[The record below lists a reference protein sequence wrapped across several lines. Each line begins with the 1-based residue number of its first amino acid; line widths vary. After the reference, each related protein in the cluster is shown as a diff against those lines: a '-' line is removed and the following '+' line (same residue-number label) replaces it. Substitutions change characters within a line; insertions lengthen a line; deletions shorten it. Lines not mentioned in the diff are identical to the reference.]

1 MSSVCNPETEEQF
14 GDPAR
19 KSKAPSNHA
28 PRYNVVLWDDDHHT
42 VGYVMQMLQEI
53 LKLPEAKAFEMAEL
67 VHDEGKAIV
76 FTGVKEPA
84 EMRQE
89 QITSYGKDHAIAE
102 CKGSMTAT
110 LERC

>member
-1 MSSVCNPETEEQF
+1 MDTDTEF
-14 GDPAR
+14 GDPER
-19 KSKAPSNHA
+19 KSKSPSGHA

-42 VGYVMQMLQEI
+42 VGYVMKMLQEI
-53 LKLPEAKAFEMAEL
+53 LKLTVAKAFELAEA
-67 VHDEGKAIV
+67 VNYNGRAIV

-89 QITSYGKDHAIAE
+89 QITSYGKDHDIKD